1 MKNKDQRK
9 CFTADAFYGTSTLSE
24 RGQIVIPA
32 EARADLGFEPGDK
45 LIMLRHP
52 IHDGLIVSRIESI
65 HEFFSEFQS
74 LVSRITENGN
84 SNIEQ
89 EKENQS

>member
-1 MKNKDQRK
+1 MR

-52 IHDGLIVSRIESI
+52 IHEGLIVSRVESF
-65 HEFFSEFQS
+65 HEFLTEFQS
-74 LVSRITENGN
+74 LVSRITAESGDIGTEAEGKNT
-84 SNIEQ
+84 
-89 EKENQS
+89 KEI